1 MTRPSGPGQF
11 ATAFVRGLLWLY
23 PTAFRERYGREVEQL
38 VRTAWADRPDPGAER
53 PVAFWASV
61 AADLTIGATRERLA
75 TVREWRRSRER
86 RRLARTHASTNGPST
101 QDGGMG
107 TLAQDLTYAWRTVRK
122 SPGFALVVIT
132 SLALGIGANTLI
144 YSVVDGIVL
153 RPFPYPNADR
163 LVAIGVTY
171 PAMDGERRFIEAVSP
186 PEYNDIRAGVSSIQQ
201 AFAFDLGNRNI

>member
-1 MTRPSGPGQF
+1 MTRLDGPGRF
-11 ATAFVRGLLWLY
+11 ATTFVRALLRLY

-38 VRTAWADRPDPGAER
+38 VRTAWADRPASGAER

-61 AADLTIGATRERLA
+61 ATDLTIGATRERLA
-75 TVREWRRSRER
+75 TVRESRRSKER
-86 RRLARTHASTNGPST
+86 RRLARIHASSNGPST

-122 SPGFALVVIT
+122 SPGFALVVLT

-153 RPFPYPNADR
+153 RPFP
-163 LVAIGVTY
+163 
-171 PAMDGERRFIEAVSP
+171 
-186 PEYNDIRAGVSSIQQ
+186 
-201 AFAFDLGNRNI
+201 

>member
-1 MTRPSGPGQF
+1 MTPAGGRGRFPIHL
-11 ATAFVRGLLWLY
+11 VRALLRLY
-23 PTAFRERYGREVEQL
+23 PTRFRDRYGREVEQL
-38 VRTAWADRPDPGAER
+38 VRAAWTGRADGHDAHRKR

-61 AADLTIGATRERLA
+61 TADLVVGATRERLE
-75 TVREWRRSRER
+75 TLREWRHER
-86 RRLARTHASTNGPST
+86 RRRQIAHTHASLESSST

-107 TLAQDLTYAWRTVRK
+107 TLAQDLRYAWRTVRK

-163 LVAIGVTY
+163 LVGIGVTF
-171 PAMDGERRFIEAVSP
+171 PR
-186 PEYNDIRAGVSSIQQ
+186 
-201 AFAFDLGNRNI
+201 